1 MINSTLVDINIRF
14 VARIKNDAIHSFV
27 TYIHFE
33 YIGKCVQY

>member
-27 TYIHFE
+27 TYFE
-33 YIGKCVQY
+33 HIGKCVQY